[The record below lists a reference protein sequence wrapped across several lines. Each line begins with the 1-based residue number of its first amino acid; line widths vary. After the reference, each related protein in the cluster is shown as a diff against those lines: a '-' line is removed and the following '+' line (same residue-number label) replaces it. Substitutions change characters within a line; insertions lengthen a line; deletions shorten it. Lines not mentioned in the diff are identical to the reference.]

1 MIFKTSDHQ
10 VSIYIRASLAAQ
22 SVKTPPARQET
33 QVGSLGWEATLKE
46 EIVAHSSILIWE
58 TSWTEEPRGLQPMG
72 SQAWAV
78 TTPPHYHTHTH
89 TYTGGFPG
97 GSVVKNLPADAR
109 DAGSIPGSG
118 RSPGGGNGNPLQ
130 YSYLGN
136 PMDKRY

>member
-1 MIFKTSDHQ
+1 MQFGKQ
-10 VSIYIRASLAAQ
+10 VYYRSGSLLYASIYIKWASLAAQ

-89 TYTGGFPG
+89 IYRG
-97 GSVVKNLPADAR
+97 LPRWLSGKESACR
-109 DAGSIPGSG
+109 CKRRWLNPWVRKIPW
-118 RSPGGGNGNPLQ
+118 RR
-130 YSYLGN
+130 
-136 PMDKRY
+136 K